1 MDEVYLEHF
10 MNVAQGVT
18 HAERGLAVDNN
29 INVVRTNNIDPSTI
43 DSEEFQAFAMPN
55 LQQAI
60 TRGEAIIANNVIADL
75 SEAPTT
81 NTNFANLRIAVA
93 LPIAGHGAIYLD
105 RRVRDGVIT
114 KQTIDK
120 LMHLAQHIEENQFKI
135 KNEDELFQLYQE
147 LSL

>member
-1 MDEVYLEHF
+1 MDEVYLEQF
-10 MNVAQGVT
+10 MNVAKDVT
-18 HAERGLAVDNN
+18 QAERGLVVDSDIN
-29 INVVRTNNIDPSTI
+29 IIKTNNIDPSTI
-43 DSEEFQAFAMPN
+43 DSEEFKAFAMPN

-60 TRGEAIIANNVIADL
+60 SRGEAIIANNVIADL

-93 LPIAGHGAIYLD
+93 LPIVGHGAIYLD

-120 LMHLAQHIEENQFKI
+120 LMKLAQHIKDQEFKVQTQ
-135 KNEDELFQLYQE
+135 DDLYRLYQDI
-147 LSL
+147 S

>member
-1 MDEVYLEHF
+1 MDEVYLEQF
-10 MNVAQGVT
+10 MNVAKDVT
-18 HAERGLAVDNN
+18 QAERGLAVDSDIN
-29 INVVRTNNIDPSTI
+29 IIKANNIDPSTI
-43 DSEEFQAFAMPN
+43 DSEEFKAFAIPN

-60 TRGEAIIANNVIADL
+60 SRGEAIIANNVIADL

-93 LPIAGHGAIYLD
+93 LPITGHGAIYLD

-120 LMHLAQHIEENQFKI
+120 LMKLAQHVQDQGFKVQTQ
-135 KNEDELFQLYQE
+135 DDLYRLYQDI
-147 LSL
+147 S